1 MSNPDNIKLS
11 VEDICRGGT
20 SGTRNPK
27 MQDML
32 CMIGY
37 GDNFFGA
44 GFPVMVD
51 MWQTAYGIKPVLFE
65 RYETDTVE
73 LIY

>member
-1 MSNPDNIKLS
+1 MSNPDNIELS

-20 SGTRNPK
+20 SKTRNPK

-37 GDNFFGA
+37 GDNFWGQ
-44 GFPVMVD
+44 D
-51 MWQTAYGIKPVLFE
+51 SL
-65 RYETDTVE
+65 
-73 LIY
+73 